1 MKRIIRLTES
11 DFHRLVKESTKRILN
26 EMLYG
31 DEEITKTPFD
41 MGFDQNKDD
50 INTKEGYIKFLLLK
64 LIRDGINPKEAVD
77 KAFEEANKRFQ

>member
-1 MKRIIRLTES
+1 MKKIIRLTES
-11 DFHRLVKESTKRILN
+11 DLHRLVKESTKRILN

-31 DEEITKTPFD
+31 DEELGKTPFD
-41 MGFDQNKDD
+41 MGFAQNKDN
-50 INTKEGYIKFLLLK
+50 INTKEGYSKFLILS